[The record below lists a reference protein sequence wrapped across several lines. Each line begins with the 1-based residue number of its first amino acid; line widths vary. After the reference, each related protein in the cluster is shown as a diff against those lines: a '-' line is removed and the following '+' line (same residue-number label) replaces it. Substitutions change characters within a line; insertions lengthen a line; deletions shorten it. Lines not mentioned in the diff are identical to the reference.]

1 MELKMGKDKKTPITI
16 DGVEYVYEEM
26 TDEQQRVVNHV
37 VDLDRKVSSAQFNL
51 EQLLVGK
58 EAYTKRLKELLADKH
73 LAD

>member
-1 MELKMGKDKKTPITI
+1 MGKDKKTPITI